1 MASELK
7 KIQKEAW
14 PIDKMPI
21 YNKQKR
27 NVEGAIGEVR
37 EQMVEEVKKAYD
49 ECFAQLEQL
58 IQTLGIPEYKLPNK
72 DDVLLAKT
80 RTDSLHALK
89 LYADTSDYF
98 NQQVALINKYAEDK
112 NKPKVVSVNLKTRSK
127 TIRTEA
133 DVDAY
138 LAELKQQIMP
148 SLNGKDDIIIQ

>member
-1 MASELK
+1 M
-7 KIQKEAW
+7 
-14 PIDKMPI
+14 
-21 YNKQKR
+21 
-27 NVEGAIGEVR
+27 
-37 EQMVEEVKKAYD
+37 
-49 ECFAQLEQL
+49 
-58 IQTLGIPEYKLPNK
+58 
-72 DDVLLAKT
+72 AKT